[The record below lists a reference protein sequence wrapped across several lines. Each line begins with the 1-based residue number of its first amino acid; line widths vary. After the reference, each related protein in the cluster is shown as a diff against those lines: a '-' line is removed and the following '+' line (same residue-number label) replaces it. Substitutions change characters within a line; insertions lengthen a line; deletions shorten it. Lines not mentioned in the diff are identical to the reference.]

1 MVQRRTSPTGVGQSG
16 WARLLETEPDLLLG
30 LDEDFER
37 QNHHLHLQAGATLV
51 LYTDGLIERR
61 NAPISQGLSRL
72 AEVLADTQRMD
83 PEKLCDFLLDTADAN
98 EDDVALLVLRAQRP
112 STTLRASTGGRDVSQ
127 VSGASDPDAVACR
140 ASRRSTVSWTI
151 CRNRAS
157 VSG

>member
-1 MVQRRTSPTGVGQSG
+1 LVSPDGR
-16 WARLLETEPDLLLG
+16 ARLLETKPDLLLG

-98 EDDVALLVLRAQRP
+98 EDDVALLVLRA
-112 STTLRASTGGRDVSQ
+112 
-127 VSGASDPDAVACR
+127 
-140 ASRRSTVSWTI
+140 
-151 CRNRAS
+151 
-157 VSG
+157 